1 MPIESKGQATGRSSM
16 REVAELAGV
25 AMSSVSR
32 VLSDHPDVSDRMRK
46 RVTSAVEELGYEPDI
61 LAQSLRLK
69 MTKTVG
75 FVVGDISNPLL
86 AEIALGAEMTLR
98 SAGHSTMLTNS
109 ENDPELDARHVR
121 LLLQRR
127 VDGLLLSL
135 ASESHEET
143 AHEIER
149 AGVPAVLIDR
159 DLSPAIGASA
169 VLSDHY
175 RGMRAAIDH
184 LLDLGHSRI
193 GMVLGQEL
201 RFSRERKRG
210 LEEAL
215 AARGLPATAGRVLTG
230 ELTPTHGREATARL
244 LDEAD
249 GVTALVAGGNQLV
262 VGVIAE
268 LQHRGIEIGR
278 EMSLV
283 SCDEVSLT
291 QLYLP
296 PIAII
301 SRDNREIGRQA
312 ADVLLGHLRTE
323 TQPRSVILPT
333 EFVPRPSCQPP
344 PAR

>member
-1 MPIESKGQATGRSSM
+1 MPIESKGRPAGRSSM

-86 AEIALGAEMTLR
+86 AEIALGAEKALR

-109 ENDPELDARHVR
+109 ENDPELDARYVR

-135 ASESHEET
+135 ASETHEET
-143 AHEIER
+143 AREIER

-159 DLSPAIGASA
+159 DLPPTVGASA

-215 AARGLPATAGRVLTG
+215 AARRLPSTAGRVLTG
-230 ELTPTHGREATARL
+230 ELTPTHGREATASL
-244 LDEAD
+244 LDEGD

-268 LQHRGIEIGR
+268 LQHRGIEIGKGI
-278 EMSLV
+278 SLV

-301 SRDNREIGRQA
+301 RRDNREIGRQA
-312 ADVLLGHLRTE
+312 ADVLLGHLRSE

-344 PAR
+344 PRS